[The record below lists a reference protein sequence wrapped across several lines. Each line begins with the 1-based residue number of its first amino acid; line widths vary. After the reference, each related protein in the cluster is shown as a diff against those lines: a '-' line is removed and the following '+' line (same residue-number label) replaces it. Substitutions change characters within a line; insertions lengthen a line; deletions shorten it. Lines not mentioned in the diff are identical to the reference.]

1 MFLDAKVSIFDKYPN
16 KFQEN
21 RKIFDKIRAIVKI
34 QPHYFDKIVKICFG
48 ESKFSA
54 IFAARIKDSSGMKM
68 IFDNNVKDL
77 TATCRQ
83 AITYINT
90 RARWN

>member
-21 RKIFDKIRAIVKI
+21 RKIFDKTRASVKI
-34 QPHYFDKIVKICFG
+34 QPHYFDKIVKNCFG
-48 ESKFSA
+48 ESKFS
-54 IFAARIKDSSGMKM
+54 ITFAPEIKRTEEM
-68 IFDNNVKDL
+68 ITKLDDNIKDL

-83 AITYINT
+83 VITYINT
-90 RARWN
+90 HARWN